1 MSPAPRLPCPWT
13 CPFEEERGGPPA
25 AGHCIFLQAPTG
37 TDGSFYI
44 LSSSISCLTVST
56 VFYSLEYFILAF
68 FWLFLIPSSLPCTSC
83 VHCSRYQTFYE
94 RSPLRIWATLIP
106 NQSVWSFKAVCS
118 GLPVLDRSVCDCKY
132 FPDDAARSSGLLV
145 ETDSSHDW
153 NLTVLLQPK
162 KDKNGK
168 RKQQELTRRQCFV
181 SVTSTGYQ
189 LYFKQF

>member
-1 MSPAPRLPCPWT
+1 MH
-13 CPFEEERGGPPA
+13 E
-25 AGHCIFLQAPTG
+25 
-37 TDGSFYI
+37 
-44 LSSSISCLTVST
+44 SSSSPPLPLNLSVWGREGRSTRCWSLHFSPGPNWYRWFFLYLKLQYFLSYCQYCFLLSGIFHISL
-56 VFYSLEYFILAF
+56 F
-68 FWLFLIPSSLPCTSC
+68 FLLFLIPFSLPCTSC

-94 RSPLRIWATLIP
+94 RSPLRTWATFIP

-162 KDKNGK
+162 KK
-168 RKQQELTRRQCFV
+168 RQKWKKKTTRTHEETMFRKCYKHWISIVF
-181 SVTSTGYQ
+181 
-189 LYFKQF
+189 